1 MSYSY
6 TVPFNGNHSSIVIG
20 KKGRCITSLQAEFGV
35 QIKAMKALPGTPLPY
50 FLIEGDE
57 RQVHMAALRVFSLLS
72 QSQARSEKQLRADN
86 AEMATMLDDLDQEND
101 ELKVAQFG
109 PKSPISTPV
118 VEPAKQKKKKMVVK
132 TKSSPQEEPEGWSG
146 PFKLMYLSEY
156 VGTDGKPSAFPQ
168 AFKSFDEAI
177 EAANKLDGCGGIT
190 QETKNGYTLRVGPE
204 QIRTIDSK
212 KHLGLCSW
220 VKDV

>member
-1 MSYSY
+1 MTYTY

-35 QIKAMKALPGTPLPY
+35 QIKAMKASPGTLLPY

-109 PKSPISTPV
+109 PKSPIPHANTPTSATTKIGCEIIPFVKPVGGGNICGECYWCISGGDGGYGDLGCARLQWHPTMSTN
-118 VEPAKQKKKKMVVK
+118 
-132 TKSSPQEEPEGWSG
+132 T
-146 PFKLMYLSEY
+146 Y
-156 VGTDGKPSAFPQ
+156 
-168 AFKSFDEAI
+168 
-177 EAANKLDGCGGIT
+177 
-190 QETKNGYTLRVGPE
+190 
-204 QIRTIDSK
+204 
-212 KHLGLCSW
+212 
-220 VKDV
+220 

>member
-101 ELKVAQFG
+101 ELKIGLFG
-109 PKSPISTPV
+109 PKSPIPHATTPTSATTKIGSEIIPWRDGPVCGTCYSCSGNEAVWGFPSCRVDTSTI
-118 VEPAKQKKKKMVVK
+118 
-132 TKSSPQEEPEGWSG
+132 EGWSR
-146 PFKLMYLSEY
+146 L
-156 VGTDGKPSAFPQ
+156 
-168 AFKSFDEAI
+168 
-177 EAANKLDGCGGIT
+177 
-190 QETKNGYTLRVGPE
+190 
-204 QIRTIDSK
+204 
-212 KHLGLCSW
+212 
-220 VKDV
+220 